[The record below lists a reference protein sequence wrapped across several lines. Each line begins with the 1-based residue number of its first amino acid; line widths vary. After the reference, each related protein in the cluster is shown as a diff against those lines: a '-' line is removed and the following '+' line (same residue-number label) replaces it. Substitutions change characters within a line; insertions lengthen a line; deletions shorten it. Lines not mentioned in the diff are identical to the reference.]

1 MRVIAEVEAGRLEA
15 DLAAELLGLSPRQV
29 RRLRRGYRESGANA
43 FMHGNRSRPS
53 PRRIPDGVRVRVVE
67 LARTQYAGC
76 NDSHLAELLA
86 LREGIVLGLKS
97 VERIR
102 QAAGLPPAQR
112 RRPPRHRSR
121 RDRMPQEGM
130 LLQVD
135 GSPFNWFGPDQPR
148 CSLLGAIDDA
158 TGKVVAA
165 LFRQHEDAQGYFLI
179 LRQVLKGNGIPLDL
193 YHDRHSIF
201 QDNSRRP
208 WTLTEEL
215 QGRKQPTQFGR
226 ALEELGIISTAAHS
240 PQAKGRIERLWRTLQ
255 DRLPV
260 ELRLAGIRDMRAANR
275 FLPGFLKRHNSRFA
289 IRAEEPG
296 LAYRALK
303 PGLDLGR
310 ILSFRYERVVAMDN
324 TVRLD
329 GRLIQVPPGPKRR
342 SYAGCRV
349 RVHELLDGNL
359 SVWYQDRCIVQT
371 SARGDT
377 AVVRARNRGK
387 STQQPGK
394 PGMLPLPAT
403 KPIAKTPQAHPWRRW
418 NPAFLGPMRTE
429 SLTS

>member
-1 MRVIAEVEAGRLEA
+1 
-15 DLAAELLGLSPRQV
+15 
-29 RRLRRGYRESGANA
+29 
-43 FMHGNRSRPS
+43 
-53 PRRIPDGVRVRVVE
+53 
-67 LARTQYAGC
+67 
-76 NDSHLAELLA
+76 
-86 LREGIVLGLKS
+86 
-97 VERIR
+97 
-102 QAAGLPPAQR
+102 
-112 RRPPRHRSR
+112 
-121 RDRMPQEGM
+121 MPQEGM

-179 LRQVLKGNGIPLDL
+179 LQQVLKGKGIPLDL

-359 SVWYQDRCIVQT
+359 SGTKTAASSRPQRVVTPPSSEPGTAGSLLSSLVSLGCYRCLPHSPSQRPHKHT
-371 SARGDT
+371 
-377 AVVRARNRGK
+377 
-387 STQQPGK
+387 PG
-394 PGMLPLPAT
+394 GVGTPLSS
-403 KPIAKTPQAHPWRRW
+403 
-418 NPAFLGPMRTE
+418 GPCGQNH
-429 SLTS
+429 